1 MDTLSLIISEIK
13 KKKEL
18 QTLNDDFV
26 KTELLKII
34 KQEPKFNI
42 VLEKFNPKSALLK
55 ELIKKTREKL
65 RRTSGLFKKEK
76 KITAEE
82 ITKIDF
88 NELLKIHSSTRERIS
103 FYDKLYSDL
112 FKTTG
117 KPLRILDLGC
127 GMNPLSIPLMKL
139 EKLEYYAYDIIE
151 EVNLLNLFF
160 AKLHQKNHYFYGE
173 AGILNLLELERVRQ
187 LPKAD
192 IAFLFKVTDVLDRNK
207 GHKNTEAVLQAIPAK
222 YLIVSFPTLTM
233 SGKKM
238 TAPRRRWME
247 WLCNRLGREYQ
258 VLEYVNELFY
268 VVRKN

>member
-1 MDTLSLIISEIK
+1 MDSIEALILEIK

-18 QTLNDDFV
+18 QTLNDNFV
-26 KTELLKII
+26 KTELLKILN
-34 KQEPKFNI
+34 QEPKFKGI
-42 VLEKFNPKSALLK
+42 LKKFNPKSALLK

-76 KITAEE
+76 KITVEE
-82 ITKIDF
+82 IIKIDYQ
-88 NELLKIHSSTRERIS
+88 ELLKIHSSTKERIG
-103 FYDKLYSDL
+103 FYNQLYSNL
-112 FKTTG
+112 FKITG

-127 GMNPLSIPLMKL
+127 GMNPLSIQLMKL
-139 EKLEYYAYDIIE
+139 ERLEYYAYDIIE

-173 AGILNLLELERVRQ
+173 AGILNLLELDKVKQ

-192 IAFLFKVTDVLDRNK
+192 VAFLFKVTDVLDRNK
-207 GHKNTEAVLQAIPAK
+207 GHKNTEAVLQAVPAK
-222 YLIVSFPTLTM
+222 YLVVSFPTLTM

-247 WLCNRLGREYQ
+247 WLCKRLGWEYQ
-258 VLEYVNELFY
+258 MLEYVNELFY
-268 VVRKN
+268 VVRKR